1 MFLRRVWVLW
11 LAAGSVA
18 AGCGSEDEGCPNV
31 QGSFQSLY
39 VELSGSCGPIDNPYP
54 VPFEGGASGVNTI
67 IERRV
72 NSNITTDIVLKG
84 CSVGMTQIVSDKDGA
99 VMSQID
105 SSDLEIMSA
114 NELIGQVTLTRYDQG
129 ELTCSSVYEAYYSKQ
144 TAIIGAAAR

>member
-1 MFLRRVWVLW
+1 MYLRGVYVLW
-11 LAAGSVA
+11 LAAGSVV
-18 AGCGSEDEGCPNV
+18 AGCATEDDGCASV

-54 VPFEGGASGVNTI
+54 VPFEGGTSGVNTI

-84 CSVGMTQIVSDKDGA
+84 CTVGMTQTVADKEGA

-105 SSDLEIMSA
+105 SSDLEIMSES
-114 NELIGQVTLTRYDQG
+114 ELIGQVTLTRYDQG
-129 ELTCSSVYEAYYSKQ
+129 ELTCSSVYDAYYSKQ
-144 TAIIGAAAR
+144 TSIIGAAAR